1 MKILLIKIEL
11 RAEWVHSLK
20 EKRMIVL
27 SLCKRLTNKFNVS
40 VSEVDHQDVH
50 QSIVIGI
57 CSVGTSRDVL
67 QALKEKILDF
77 IEDNTDAELLK
88 IEEDEKIMRDTL
100 TKQEE
105 SISVLDEKYSKL
117 KLEVNSFDEEINN
130 ANKEIHDFI
139 SNYENS
145 KVEVEVN
152 KNKILT
158 HTENIKSCLLYTSA
172 FFLLLLDLLF
182 PAAFRCIYHTF
193 LRLLLFL
200 YRVKLLQFQE

>member
-57 CSVGTSRDVL
+57 CSVGTSRYVL

-88 IEEDEKIMRDTL
+88 IEE
-100 TKQEE
+100 
-105 SISVLDEKYSKL
+105 
-117 KLEVNSFDEEINN
+117 EVMD
-130 ANKEIHDFI
+130 
-139 SNYENS
+139 Y
-145 KVEVEVN
+145 
-152 KNKILT
+152 
-158 HTENIKSCLLYTSA
+158 
-172 FFLLLLDLLF
+172 
-182 PAAFRCIYHTF
+182 
-193 LRLLLFL
+193 
-200 YRVKLLQFQE
+200 

>member
-27 SLCKRLTNKFNVS
+27 SLCQRLTNKFNVS

-88 IEEDEKIMRDTL
+88 IEE
-100 TKQEE
+100 
-105 SISVLDEKYSKL
+105 
-117 KLEVNSFDEEINN
+117 EVMD
-130 ANKEIHDFI
+130 
-139 SNYENS
+139 Y
-145 KVEVEVN
+145 
-152 KNKILT
+152 
-158 HTENIKSCLLYTSA
+158 
-172 FFLLLLDLLF
+172 
-182 PAAFRCIYHTF
+182 
-193 LRLLLFL
+193 
-200 YRVKLLQFQE
+200 